1 MNIIFYF
8 IEVFLKAIFL
18 LFYKHLDMST
28 SRNCFFPEA
37 TTYPD
42 FFNHN
47 LTDDNR
53 VLKVVSGGYC
63 WARAFYYQRSEERR
77 VGKEC
82 RL

>member
-1 MNIIFYF
+1 
-8 IEVFLKAIFL
+8 
-18 LFYKHLDMST
+18 MST
-28 SRNCFFPEA
+28 SRNYFFPEA

-63 WARAFYYQRSEERR
+63 WARAFYYQLLKVIFEFET
-77 VGKEC
+77 EQ
-82 RL
+82 